1 MPSAVSSEHPRESTG
16 CLEQLPGLP
25 APRSRARLWR
35 EKPGNDILTPAPKET
50 QSPCGEQVWAVPGKS
65 DDLAEVRSSHA
76 PRPPR
81 NRPWESLASAAAWRS
96 PLGGDREHEQMGGEH
111 RSDISAAVNG
121 NLVTIKTT
129 GNICMKWRQKG
140 GLLRAGPPGPAPR
153 GGPAVRVQGMHGEL
167 AGAGRSF
174 WKGPRPGSFG
184 GVLGTAA
191 RQTGDTQRDVRQG
204 RGRASRGKG
213 PEDSCRSA
221 HLTTDCVRGLPAKVR
236 IPA

>member
-1 MPSAVSSEHPRESTG
+1 M
-16 CLEQLPGLP
+16 
-25 APRSRARLWR
+25 
-35 EKPGNDILTPAPKET
+35 
-50 QSPCGEQVWAVPGKS
+50 WAVPGKS

-140 GLLRAGPPGPAPR
+140 GLLRAGPPGPAPLR
-153 GGPAVRVQGMHGEL
+153 GSRSPRAGDAWGAGGGRTELLEESEARVLRGSFGNSCEADGRH
-167 AGAGRSF
+167 AAGRSA
-174 WKGPRPGSFG
+174 GPREGVAREGAQGQLSVSPPDHRLCPGTPSE
-184 GVLGTAA
+184 
-191 RQTGDTQRDVRQG
+191 
-204 RGRASRGKG
+204 G
-213 PEDSCRSA
+213 PDSC
-221 HLTTDCVRGLPAKVR
+221 LV
-236 IPA
+236 IPLKQDYVPPGKKDFLRNDS